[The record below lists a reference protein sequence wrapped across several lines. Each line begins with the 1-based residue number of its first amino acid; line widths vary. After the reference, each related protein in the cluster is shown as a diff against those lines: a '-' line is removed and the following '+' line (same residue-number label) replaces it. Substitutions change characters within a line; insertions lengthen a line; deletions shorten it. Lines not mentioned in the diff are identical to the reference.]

1 MDKSKRSK
9 LPVLSQSDIWV
20 VIPGYNEEKY
30 LSRVLKKVKKYTPNI
45 IFVDDGSQDATAS
58 IAEREIKHVLV
69 HKVNLGKGSA
79 LKTGVEFAFNHLN
92 AQAIIMMDAD
102 DQHDSQDLSA
112 FFEQLKKGEQVV
124 LGIRKMDQ
132 QMPIVRRLGS
142 QSLSFFVWL
151 LFGVYVKD
159 ILSGYKGFTK
169 KIYQKLCWDSR
180 AYGVESE
187 LAIRIA
193 KYKLPFAIVPINT
206 IYHDFDRGMTM
217 LDSMEIIIHILTWRI
232 FL

>member
-1 MDKSKRSK
+1 MGIKQTKP
-9 LPVLSQSDIWV
+9 LALSQSDIWV
-20 VIPGYNEEKY
+20 VIPGFNEEKY
-30 LSRVLKKVKKYTPNI
+30 LSRVLKKVKKHTSNI
-45 IFVDDGSQDATAS
+45 IFVDDGSQDDTVS
-58 IAEREIKHVLV
+58 IAQREIKHVLV
-69 HKVNLGKGSA
+69 HRVNLGKGSA
-79 LKTGVEFAFNHLN
+79 LKTGVEYAFNHLN
-92 AQAIIMMDAD
+92 AKAIVMMDAD
-102 DQHDSQDLSA
+102 DQHDPQDLPS
-112 FFEQLKKGEQVV
+112 FFQHLKKGVPVV
-124 LGIRKMDQ
+124 LGIRKMDA
-132 QMPIVRRLGS
+132 QMPIVRRIGS

-159 ILSGYKGFTK
+159 ILSGYKGFS
-169 KIYQKLCWDSR
+169 KIAYQKLSWYSR

-217 LDSMEIIIHILTWRI
+217 LDSIEIIIQIITWRL